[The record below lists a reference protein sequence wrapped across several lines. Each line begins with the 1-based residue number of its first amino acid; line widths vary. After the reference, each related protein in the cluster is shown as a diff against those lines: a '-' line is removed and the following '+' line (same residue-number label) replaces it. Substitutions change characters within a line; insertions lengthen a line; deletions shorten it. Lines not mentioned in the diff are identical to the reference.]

1 MSTTFPDER
10 EIERRVRVAAKRFG
24 YLLAAA
30 INLVLLWIVHHLL
43 GWGWPGFLTDD
54 FDELLPIISV
64 SLVASAVA
72 NLVYAWDDRGAV
84 KHAGDLI
91 TSVLGLIGS
100 IWTWQV
106 FPFDLSDGWRWLAR
120 TAIVVGIVG
129 SAVGAV
135 VALVKLVHDAAG
147 TPDHASD

>member
-1 MSTTFPDER
+1 MSTTFPDGR
-10 EIERRVRVAAKRFG
+10 EIERRIRRAGRRFG

-30 INLVLLWIVHHLL
+30 INLGLLWIVHHLL

-54 FDELLPIISV
+54 FDELLPITSV
-64 SLVASAVA
+64 SLVVSAAA
-72 NLVYAWDDRGAV
+72 NLVYAWDDRGAI
-84 KHAGDLI
+84 KHAGDLV

-100 IWTWQV
+100 IWAWQV

-135 VALVKLVHDAAG
+135 VALVKLVRDATGAANH
-147 TPDHASD
+147 PSH